1 MWEGSSCRRSWTC
14 PWRSSKLEE
23 GEENKSDDGEEEE
36 QSDKEDQG
44 GEDEGDKGRYLRARD
59 TGDKTELS
67 ICYIAV
73 V

>member
-44 GEDEGDKGRYLRARD
+44 GED
-59 TGDKTELS
+59 
-67 ICYIAV
+67 
-73 V
+73 

>member
-1 MWEGSSCRRSWTC
+1 MVTFEVDWLLSFSRWWMYTSRTEMWEGSSCRRSWTC

-44 GEDEGDKGRYLRARD
+44 GED
-59 TGDKTELS
+59 
-67 ICYIAV
+67 
-73 V
+73 